1 MEPDKELQIPGIMTA
16 VQKVELPQI
25 ASFVTKSFTPVPQVS
40 PIA

>member
-16 VQKVELPQI
+16 VQKVPQI
-25 ASFVTKSFTPVPQVS
+25 ASFVTKSLTPVPQVS